1 VTNSA
6 NKPNSTEPSVT
17 VLVLHWRGMEKTRRC
32 LTSLRATSYQNS
44 HVLLVANGS
53 PDGDSAQLATEFPE
67 VEVLTLDRNY
77 GFAGGCNRG
86 MEKALADQADFI
98 WLLNNDAIAKPES
111 IEHLVK
117 AAIANPEAGALG
129 AIVLEGHS
137 STAEEAGLGEINFKK
152 AKTYLRKTGQDK
164 SSSQN
169 STQQEKGGYS
179 CSWLSGSNLLLRSS
193 ALAKVGLFDERY
205 YLYFEDVELCK
216 RLTDAGFK
224 CLLVPGSTIE
234 HEGNASTQG
243 GLSLWRSYYHSRNRL
258 LFFMQYCS
266 PSQRPIALLSIW
278 GHFIKHCFTLP
289 LRGKAGRA
297 RLKAEWLGL
306 NDYYSKRLGPAT
318 CLDWCESVKL

>member
-1 VTNSA
+1 VTNSE

-53 PDGDSAQLATEFPE
+53 PNGDSAQLATEFPE

-164 SSSQN
+164 SGSQTSSK
-169 STQQEKGGYS
+169 QEKGLYS

-193 ALAKVGLFDERY
+193 ALSKVGLFDERY

>member
-1 VTNSA
+1 
-6 NKPNSTEPSVT
+6 
-17 VLVLHWRGMEKTRRC
+17 M
-32 LTSLRATSYQNS
+32 
-44 HVLLVANGS
+44 LLVVNGS
-53 PDGDSAQLATEFPE
+53 PDGDSAQLAAEFPE

-152 AKTYLRKTGQDK
+152 AKTYLRKTGPGN
-164 SSSQN
+164 S
-169 STQQEKGGYS
+169 STQTSSIQKEGVYS
-179 CSWLSGSNLLLRSS
+179 CSWLSGSNLLLRST
-193 ALAKVGLFDERY
+193 ALSKVGLFDERY

>member
-1 VTNSA
+1 M
-6 NKPNSTEPSVT
+6 
-17 VLVLHWRGMEKTRRC
+17 LVLHWRGMEKTRRC
-32 LTSLRATSYQNS
+32 LTSLRARSYQNS

-164 SSSQN
+164 SSSQT
-169 STQQEKGGYS
+169 SSKQESGIYS

-193 ALAKVGLFDERY
+193 ALSKVGLFDERY

>member
-1 VTNSA
+1 MTKSVDNL
-6 NKPNSTEPSVT
+6 NFTEPSVT
-17 VLVLHWRGMEKTRRC
+17 VLVLHWRGIDKTRRC
-32 LTSLRATSYQNS
+32 LTSLRATSYKNS

-53 PDGDSAQLATEFPE
+53 PEGDSAQLAAEFPE
-67 VEVLTLDRNY
+67 VELLNLDRNY

-86 MEKALADQADFI
+86 MEKALANQTDFI
-98 WLLNNDAIAKPES
+98 WLLNNDAVAKPES

-117 AAIANPEAGALG
+117 AALSNPEAGALG

-137 STAEEAGLGEINFKK
+137 STAEEAGLGEINFNK
-152 AKTYLRKTGQDK
+152 AKTYLRKTNLDNSDGQI
-164 SSSQN
+164 SSTLEQ
-169 STQQEKGGYS
+169 GVYS
-179 CSWLSGSNLLLRSS
+179 CAWLSGSNLLLRSS
-193 ALAKVGLFDERY
+193 ALKKVGLFDERY

-243 GLSLWRSYYHSRNRL
+243 GLSLWRSYYYSRNRL

-266 PSQRPIALLSIW
+266 PKQRPIAILSIW
-278 GHFIKHCFTLP
+278 GHFLKHCLTLP
-289 LRGKAGRA
+289 LRGIAGRA

-306 NDYYSKRLGPAT
+306 NDYYSNRLGPAA
-318 CLDWCESVKL
+318 CLDWCETVDL

>member
-1 VTNSA
+1 
-6 NKPNSTEPSVT
+6 
-17 VLVLHWRGMEKTRRC
+17 MEKTRRC

-169 STQQEKGGYS
+169 SKQEKGVYS

-193 ALAKVGLFDERY
+193 ALSKVGLFDERY

-318 CLDWCESVKL
+318 CLDWCESVKI

>member
-1 VTNSA
+1 
-6 NKPNSTEPSVT
+6 
-17 VLVLHWRGMEKTRRC
+17 MEKTRRC

-44 HVLLVANGS
+44 HVLLVTNGS

-86 MEKALADQADFI
+86 MEKAIADQADFI

-152 AKTYLRKTGQDK
+152 AKTYLRKTSQDK
-164 SSSQN
+164 NSSQ
-169 STQQEKGGYS
+169 SSKQEKGGYS
-179 CSWLSGSNLLLRSS
+179 CAWLSGSNLLLRSS
-193 ALAKVGLFDERY
+193 ALSKVGLFDERY

>member
-1 VTNSA
+1 
-6 NKPNSTEPSVT
+6 
-17 VLVLHWRGMEKTRRC
+17 MEKTRRC

>member
-1 VTNSA
+1 
-6 NKPNSTEPSVT
+6 
-17 VLVLHWRGMEKTRRC
+17 MEKTRRC

-164 SSSQN
+164 GSSQT

-193 ALAKVGLFDERY
+193 ALSKVGLFDERY

-297 RLKAEWLGL
+297 RRTAEWIGL

>member
-1 VTNSA
+1 
-6 NKPNSTEPSVT
+6 

-53 PDGDSAQLATEFPE
+53 PNGDSAQLATEFPE

-164 SSSQN
+164 SGSQTSSK
-169 STQQEKGGYS
+169 QEKGLYS

-193 ALAKVGLFDERY
+193 ALSKVGLFDERY

>member
-1 VTNSA
+1 M
-6 NKPNSTEPSVT
+6 
-17 VLVLHWRGMEKTRRC
+17 LVLHWRGMEKTRRC

-53 PDGDSAQLATEFPE
+53 PNGDSAQLATEFPE

-164 SSSQN
+164 SGSQTSSK
-169 STQQEKGGYS
+169 QEKGLYS

-193 ALAKVGLFDERY
+193 ALSKVGLFDERY

>member
-1 VTNSA
+1 
-6 NKPNSTEPSVT
+6 
-17 VLVLHWRGMEKTRRC
+17 MEKTRRC
-32 LTSLRATSYQNS
+32 LTSLRAKSYQNS

-137 STAEEAGLGEINFKK
+137 SKAEEAGLGEINFKK
-152 AKTYLRKTGQDK
+152 AKTYLRKTGQEK
-164 SSSQN
+164 SGSQTSSK
-169 STQQEKGGYS
+169 QEKGLYS

-193 ALAKVGLFDERY
+193 ALSKVGLFDERY

>member
-1 VTNSA
+1 
-6 NKPNSTEPSVT
+6 
-17 VLVLHWRGMEKTRRC
+17 MEKTRRC

-164 SSSQN
+164 SSSQT
-169 STQQEKGGYS
+169 SSKQERGVYS

-193 ALAKVGLFDERY
+193 ALSKVGLFDERY

>member
-1 VTNSA
+1 M
-6 NKPNSTEPSVT
+6 
-17 VLVLHWRGMEKTRRC
+17 LVLHWRGMEKTRRC

>member
-1 VTNSA
+1 M
-6 NKPNSTEPSVT
+6 
-17 VLVLHWRGMEKTRRC
+17 LVLHWRGMEKTRRC

-67 VEVLTLDRNY
+67 VEMLTLDRNY

-164 SSSQN
+164 SNSQN

-193 ALAKVGLFDERY
+193 ALSKVGLFDERY

-266 PSQRPIALLSIW
+266 PSQRPMALLSIW

>member
-1 VTNSA
+1 
-6 NKPNSTEPSVT
+6 
-17 VLVLHWRGMEKTRRC
+17 MEKTRRC
-32 LTSLRATSYQNS
+32 LTSLRARSYQNS

-67 VEVLTLDRNY
+67 VEVLALDRNY

-152 AKTYLRKTGQDK
+152 AKTYLRKTGK
-164 SSSQN
+164 EKNSSQT
-169 STQQEKGGYS
+169 SSKQEPGGYS

-193 ALAKVGLFDERY
+193 ALGKVGLFDERY

-278 GHFIKHCFTLP
+278 GHFLKHCVTLP

>member
-1 VTNSA
+1 
-6 NKPNSTEPSVT
+6 
-17 VLVLHWRGMEKTRRC
+17 MEKTRRC

-53 PDGDSAQLATEFPE
+53 PNGDSAQLATEFPE

-164 SSSQN
+164 SGSQTSSK
-169 STQQEKGGYS
+169 QEKGLYS

-193 ALAKVGLFDERY
+193 ALSKVGLFDERY

>member
-1 VTNSA
+1 
-6 NKPNSTEPSVT
+6 
-17 VLVLHWRGMEKTRRC
+17 MEKTRRC

-67 VEVLTLDRNY
+67 VEMLTLDRNY

>member
-1 VTNSA
+1 M
-6 NKPNSTEPSVT
+6 
-17 VLVLHWRGMEKTRRC
+17 LVLHWRGMEKTRRC

-164 SSSQN
+164 SSSQ
-169 STQQEKGGYS
+169 SSKQEKGGYS

-193 ALAKVGLFDERY
+193 ALSKVGLFDERY

>member
-1 VTNSA
+1 M
-6 NKPNSTEPSVT
+6 
-17 VLVLHWRGMEKTRRC
+17 LVLHWRGIEKTQRC
-32 LTSLRATSYQNS
+32 LTSLRSSSYKHK
-44 HVLLVANGS
+44 HVLLVTNGS
-53 PDGDSAQLATEFPE
+53 PEGDSSLLATEFPE
-67 VEVLTLDRNY
+67 VELLKLDRNY

-86 MEKALADQADFI
+86 MEKALANQAEFI

-111 IEHLVK
+111 IEHLIK
-117 AAIANPEAGALG
+117 AALSCPDAGALG

-137 STAEEAGLGEINFKK
+137 STAEEAGLGEINFNK
-152 AKTYLRKTGQDK
+152 AKTYLRKTSLVEASAQT
-164 SSSQN
+164 SSKLEQ
-169 STQQEKGGYS
+169 GGYS
-179 CSWLSGSNLLLRSS
+179 CAWLSGSNLLLRSS
-193 ALAKVGLFDERY
+193 ALKKVGLFDERY

-266 PSQRPIALLSIW
+266 PSQRPLALLAIW
-278 GHFIKHCFTLP
+278 GHFLKHCLTLP
-289 LRGKAGRA
+289 MRGKAGQA

-306 NDYYSKRLGPAT
+306 NDYYSNRLGPAA
-318 CLDWCESVKL
+318 CLDWCETINL

>member
-1 VTNSA
+1 
-6 NKPNSTEPSVT
+6 
-17 VLVLHWRGMEKTRRC
+17 MEKTRRC

-86 MEKALADQADFI
+86 MEKALADQADFL
-98 WLLNNDAIAKPES
+98 WLLKNVARANQES

-164 SSSQN
+164 SSSQT
-169 STQQEKGGYS
+169 SSKQERGVYS

-193 ALAKVGLFDERY
+193 ALSKVGLFDERY

-318 CLDWCESVKL
+318 CLDLCESVKL